1 MHKGSCLCKTV
12 TFEIDTKIR
21 RFHHCHCQTCR
32 KTHATVFGSSALV
45 KASDFRILSGE
56 NEVSRY
62 KSSSEKTRFFC
73 SNCGTHV
80 FATCM
85 RDPGDVILR
94 IGTLD
99 GDLGIKAQGHI
110 WVSHKPDWYEIG
122 DDLPQHQ
129 EW

>member
-1 MHKGSCLCKTV
+1 
-12 TFEIDTKIR
+12 
-21 RFHHCHCQTCR
+21 
-32 KTHATVFGSSALV
+32 
-45 KASDFRILSGE
+45 
-56 NEVSRY
+56 
-62 KSSSEKTRFFC
+62 
-73 SNCGTHV
+73 
-80 FATCM
+80 M

-110 WVSHKPDWYEIG
+110 WVSHKPDWYNIG